1 MDLDCMSLGASLCGN
16 DLFPLDPPPSLIARY
31 FVSGVPLAELGCEEI
46 YFSRFSIK
54 KVANGRGA
62 GRRVSS
68 GARVY
73 WLQTMKSF

>member
-54 KVANGRGA
+54 KSLTVEVQEEGFPQERGFI
-62 GRRVSS
+62 GCK
-68 GARVY
+68 
-73 WLQTMKSF
+73 Q